1 MRWEGVAGAGVAS
14 AVLGL
19 RASVLSWWTL
29 LVEDAQPLPGKH
41 LRGNKG
47 PPAQHLGA
55 ASTVNRGPFW
65 GFALSSGRNYHC
77 GGGGDGAA
85 VAEGSELLC
94 PASSWSR
101 LTAPT
106 ERSGHPD
113 LTGLCLRALV
123 PIMCLTVA

>member
-1 MRWEGVAGAGVAS
+1 MRWEGLAGAGVAS

-65 GFALSSGRNYHC
+65 GFALSSGRNAVGVGTVQLWPRAQSC
-77 GGGGDGAA
+77 CVLPAPGA
-85 VAEGSELLC
+85 GSQPLLRGLDTRTLQAC
-94 PASSWSR
+94 ASVPLFPSR
-101 LTAPT
+101 A
-106 ERSGHPD
+106 
-113 LTGLCLRALV
+113 
-123 PIMCLTVA
+123 